1 MWGLKGLAWPEAIPF
16 LPQTIGW
23 LVVAFV
29 VLAVIAWFAWR
40 ARKRW
45 HRNAYRRE
53 SLASIDAM
61 RADPAQATQ
70 LAFVLRRSALAAY
83 ERTSVASLRGREW
96 IRWLNE
102 SGGRELFAADA
113 ADALDRLAY
122 GGVALP
128 SNELEPL
135 LAASREWVRSHRA

>member
-1 MWGLKGLAWPEAIPF
+1 MWGLKELAWPEAIPF

-23 LVVAFV
+23 LVVALV
-29 VLAVIAWFAWR
+29 VLALIAWMSWR

-53 SLASIDAM
+53 ALASIDAM
-61 RADPAQATQ
+61 RADPAQAAQ

-83 ERTSVASLRGREW
+83 ERSSVASLRGREW

-102 SGGRELFAADA
+102 STGRELFAADE
-113 ADALDRLAY
+113 
-122 GGVALP
+122 VE
-128 SNELEPL
+128 S
-135 LAASREWVRSHRA
+135 